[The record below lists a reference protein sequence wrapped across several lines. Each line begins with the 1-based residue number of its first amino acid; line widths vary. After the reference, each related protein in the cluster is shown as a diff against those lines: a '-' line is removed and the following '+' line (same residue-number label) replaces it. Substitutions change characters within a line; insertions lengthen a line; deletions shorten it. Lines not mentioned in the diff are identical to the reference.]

1 MRWYLRPACWLPLIT
16 ILFIAGCAVPIRAT
30 DQNHQKNSFW
40 SGRLALTVA
49 ADQAQ
54 SFSAGFELKG
64 NAGAG
69 ELSLYN
75 PLGNTLAMLVWGPG
89 SATLRSDNQT
99 RSFDSLDDLVRHA
112 TGTVIPVAALFDWLQ
127 GINTPVPGWQAD
139 LSQLAHGKLVAR
151 RSLPPPPAELRL
163 ALEQQAPQ

>member
-1 MRWYLRPACWLPLIT
+1 MLVVT
-16 ILFIAGCAVPIRAT
+16 ILFIAGCAAPIRAT
-30 DQNHQKNSFW
+30 DQTNQNNAFW
-40 SGRLALTVA
+40 SGRLALTVD
-49 ADQAQ
+49 ADQSQ

-69 ELSLYN
+69 DLSLYN
-75 PLGNTLAMLVWGPG
+75 PLGSTLAILAWAPG

-139 LSQLAHGKLVAR
+139 LSQLARGRLVAR
-151 RSLPPPPAELRL
+151 RSMPLPTAELRL
-163 ALEQQAPQ
+163 ALEKQLPE